1 MEQIRLRARG
11 VGWISM
17 LFCGM
22 IAAQPA
28 RATNVA
34 VIFYDNRYGTVN
46 DATGGYTQVGTLP
59 VKQSGGIAA
68 INGLLYVEDFGNNL
82 YTVDSLTGSARLA
95 GNTGLN
101 LNLAVFGG
109 SAMGLFEIDY
119 QSVLYSINKDTGAAK
134 LVGKTGLAANNGMD
148 DTSLSSDGQYLY
160 YTAGAAGAR
169 DELYRIDPKTGLA
182 TDLGSTGQTGI
193 AGSAYVNGNLE
204 LYQWG
209 QSKNYIYSSVLT
221 GPINFVKGPQLAA
234 QIIDG
239 GVVLDSMVNTSNF
252 ASTLIG
258 TSATPEPVPLVTAG
272 TGFLAVLWLRRKL
285 SRQPIRVP

>member
-1 MEQIRLRARG
+1 MGQIPPVVRG
-11 VGWISM
+11 LGWILM
-17 LFCGM
+17 LFAWM
-22 IAAQPA
+22 AAVQPA
-28 RATNVA
+28 RATSVA

-46 DATGGYTQVGTLP
+46 DLTGGYTQIGTLP

-68 INGLLYVEDFGNNL
+68 INGLLYVEDFSNNL
-82 YTVDSLTGSARLA
+82 YTVDSLTGAAHLA

-134 LVGKTGLAANNGMD
+134 MIGKTGLAPNNGTD

-160 YTAGAAGAR
+160 YTAGGAGAR

-182 TDLGSTGQTGI
+182 TDLGTTGQTGI

-209 QSKNYIYSSVLT
+209 QNKNYIYTSALS

-239 GVVLDSMVNTSNF
+239 GVVLDSIVNTSNPV
-252 ASTLIG
+252 SSSIG
-258 TSATPEPVPLVTAG
+258 MSATPEPVPLLTAG
-272 TGFLAVLWLRRKL
+272 TGLLVVIGLMRKRFRR
-285 SRQPIRVP
+285 PIRVP

>member
-1 MEQIRLRARG
+1 
-11 VGWISM
+11 M
-17 LFCGM
+17 LFCWM
-22 IAAQPA
+22 IAAQPV
-28 RATNVA
+28 RATSVA

-46 DATGGYTQVGTLP
+46 DVTGGYTQIGTLP

-68 INGLLYVEDFGNNL
+68 INGLLYVEDFSNNL
-82 YTVDSLTGSARLA
+82 YTVDSLTGAAHLA

-134 LVGKTGLAANNGMD
+134 LIGKTGLAPNNGMN

-160 YTAGAAGAR
+160 YTAGSAGAR

-209 QSKNYIYSSVLT
+209 QSKNYIYTGALT
-221 GPINFVKGPQLAA
+221 GPLNFVKGPQLAA
-234 QIIDG
+234 QIVDG
-239 GVVLDSMVNTSNF
+239 GVVLDNIVNTSNF
-252 ASTLIG
+252 VSSSIG
-258 TSATPEPVPLVTAG
+258 ANSAPEPVPLL
-272 TGFLAVLWLRRKL
+272 TGGSGLLCALGLRRKR
-285 SRQPIRVP
+285 SRRSIRVP